1 MDSSDEMIIINILKI
16 GTIVS
21 NPSSTRPCP
30 LFTRISYKPTVRL
43 FKDTS
48 THDPENKSPNL
59 LIVQNTDAAKS
70 VAFQMLD
77 ETIVCDRI
85 CYLSQ
90 YDRVLLC
97 EVNEENSI
105 SDVTDTSIF
114 NELPSGATMFLQM
127 SIDKALS
134 QLLFF
139 ACQQRKQDL
148 LVTLGNFES
157 LGWKLA
163 GTPRGVVGLELGER
177 GLLLS

>member
-1 MDSSDEMIIINILKI
+1 
-16 GTIVS
+16 
-21 NPSSTRPCP
+21 
-30 LFTRISYKPTVRL
+30 
-43 FKDTS
+43 
-48 THDPENKSPNL
+48 
-59 LIVQNTDAAKS
+59 
-70 VAFQMLD
+70 MLD
-77 ETIVCDRI
+77 ETIVCDRL

-97 EVNEENSI
+97 EVDKENSI
-105 SDVTDTSIF
+105 SDITDTSIF

-163 GTPRGVVGLELGER
+163 GTPRGVWASNSARGGFYWAVAPSLGFW
-177 GLLLS
+177 